1 MKLIDRIKKIQ
12 EIRKKDTSYYQ
23 YVIEYLE
30 KTIRYSEY
38 IAENIK

>member
-1 MKLIDRIKKIQ
+1 MKLIDKIKKIQ

-23 YVIEYLE
+23 YVIECLE
-30 KTIRYSEY
+30 KTIKYSEY